1 MSSSKIGT
9 REPAMLAPKTERAV
23 FNYSVVDG
31 AAGVSLLALAQP
43 SEAKIVYTPAR
54 TVVSPNSSLKID
66 LNGDGI
72 NDFTLTEFGFSAN
85 RVNTGSTHSSG
96 VLNVSG
102 AQSANQVLGA
112 ASLNIGYASALAAKV
127 SVGASDPFLAG
138 KSQLMEACLIMQGS
152 TLVNRGKWIN
162 AKNKYLGLKF
172 VISGQTHFGW
182 ARLSVRRSG
191 CAITTVLTGYA
202 YETVAN
208 KPIPAGKTSGP
219 VEAAD
224 LISPSNAPLPPAL
237 GLLAQGTDGVAIW
250 RKEPEQIT
258 SK

>member
-1 MSSSKIGT
+1 MSSSRNTT
-9 REPAMLAPKTERAV
+9 RRPATLTPKTEKAV
-23 FNYSVVDG
+23 FNYSVVAG

-43 SEAKIVYTPAR
+43 TEAKIVYTPAR
-54 TVVSPNSSLKID
+54 TVVSPNGSLKID

-72 NDFTLTEFGFSAN
+72 DDFTLTEFGFAAN
-85 RVNTGSTHSSG
+85 RVNTGSTHSG
-96 VLNVSG
+96 GALNVSG
-102 AQSANQVLGA
+102 AQSANQVFGV
-112 ASLNIGYASALAAKV
+112 ASVNIGYASALAAKV

-152 TLVNRGKWIN
+152 TLVDRGKWIN

-172 VISGQTHFGW
+172 VIRGQTHFGW
-182 ARLSVRRSG
+182 TRLSVRRSG

-202 YETVAN
+202 YETVA
-208 KPIPAGKTSGP
+208 KKSIPTGKTSGP

-224 LISPSNAPLPPAL
+224 LISPSNAPVPPAL
-237 GLLAQGTDGVAIW
+237 GLLAQGADGLAIW
-250 RKEPEQIT
+250 RKEQEPIT